1 VTFPTHR
8 TAHTLLRRLTSLE
21 QESRWARV
29 PGVVAAAMR
38 G

>member
-8 TAHTLLRRLTSLE
+8 TAHVLMRKLTRLEERASWT
-21 QESRWARV
+21 RV
-29 PGVVAAAMR
+29 PGVVATALR